1 MGNRILEFTMVS
13 MRSAL
18 KFACFAA
25 VFAVLALREVQ
36 GQESGAAGTEAAATS
51 SNSSEFQ
58 RLFAEWKTTLADLH
72 DLQLQ
77 YRSASASQQE
87 SLQQQFDGLMEKSRE
102 QLVQLERAALASVES
117 GQPDPDAMQIVGS
130 TLQGAF
136 AKDQHAKVLKLAD
149 AMLKHEAGVQGLE
162 PYIIAAAYGSNNFE
176 RVFEA
181 IPTMEAGKMD
191 FSHVMEFFQPAERP
205 EQIRALFEDARAKWK
220 VEQELRAAEAKADN
234 LPRVK
239 LETTKGDI
247 IVELFEDHAPN
258 TVANFI
264 TLVKKGFYDGTKFHR
279 VLPHFM
285 AQGGDPQGTG
295 QGGPGYSIPDETDR
309 TDYRNHFGGSLSMAK
324 TSQPDSGG
332 SQFFLTYKPTP
343 GLDGRHTVFGR
354 IVEGYDVLTE
364 LKRIDPENSPP
375 EGKDKADEIVRA
387 TVLRDRGHD
396 YTFKKAE

>member
-1 MGNRILEFTMVS
+1 MRRFLSGFRFTCLP
-13 MRSAL
+13 AL
-18 KFACFAA
+18 L
-25 VFAVLALREVQ
+25 AVLACGGAQ
-36 GQESGAAGTEAAATS
+36 AQEPGAEGAKVRAASEDA
-51 SNSSEFQ
+51 SEFQ
-58 RLFAEWKTTLADLH
+58 RLFAGWKTTLADLH

-77 YRSASASQQE
+77 YRSASANQQPA
-87 SLQQQFDGLMEKSRE
+87 LRQQFDALMKKSRD
-102 QLVQLERAALASVES
+102 QLISLERLAIESVES
-117 GQPDPDAMQIVGS
+117 GQRDPDAMQILAL
-130 TLQGAF
+130 TLQAAF
-136 AKDQHAKVLKLAD
+136 EKDQHKKVLQIVETIGKPSD
-149 AMLKHEAGVQGLE
+149 GVQGLE
-162 PYIIAAAYGSNNFE
+162 PYIIAAAYGSNDFE

-181 IPTMEAGKMD
+181 MPALKAGLDM
-191 FSHVMEFFQPAERP
+191 SHVMEVFQPAEGP
-205 EQIRALFEDARAKWK
+205 EQIRALFEDAREKWK

-295 QGGPGYSIPDETDR
+295 QGGPGYSIPDETTR
-309 TDYRNHFGGSLSMAK
+309 KDYRNHFGGSLSMAK

-332 SQFFLTYKPTP
+332 SQFFFTYKPTP

-354 IVEGYDVLTE
+354 IIEGYDVLTE
-364 LKRIDPENSPP
+364 LKRIDPENATL
-375 EGKDKADEIVRA
+375 EEKENADKIVRA
-387 TVLRDRGHD
+387 TVLRDRGHE
-396 YTFKKAE
+396 YTFKTVE